1 MCDNV
6 NRVNAVYSQILE
18 VVSNMKLLKGKV
30 AIITGAGTGIGRE
43 TALMFAEAG
52 ADLALAGRRLK
63 PLDEVAG
70 LAATHGVKA
79 ETRSVD
85 LEDGEAAAS
94 LGSWAISQFGRV
106 DILVNNAGHSSK
118 VRSLRYVQPDEW
130 QSVFNVNVEG
140 VYRLTQ
146 SVLANMIANGEGTV
160 ITVSS
165 MAALNPG
172 LMGGAPYSAAKAAS
186 LNMVRGMNTELA
198 ELGVRACAIMPG
210 EVDTP
215 ILENRPRPP
224 DANDRA
230 TMMQAEDIARAIFL
244 CAAMPQRTIVEQ
256 VVMMP
261 TVRRNVADDMAAAR
275 NAGAS

>member
-1 MCDNV
+1 
-6 NRVNAVYSQILE
+6 
-18 VVSNMKLLKGKV
+18 MKLLNGKV

-52 ADLALAGRRLK
+52 ADLALAGRRLQ

-70 LAATHGVKA
+70 LAKTHGVKA
-79 ETRSVD
+79 VTRSVD
-85 LEDGEAAAS
+85 LEDGDSAAS
-94 LGSWAISQFGRV
+94 LGNWAISQFGRV

-130 QSVFNVNVEG
+130 QSVFNINVEG

-146 SVLANMIANGEGTV
+146 SVLANMVANGEGTV

-186 LNMVRGMNTELA
+186 LNMIRGMNTELA

-224 DANDRA
+224 DAYDRA
-230 TMMQAEDIARAIFL
+230 TMMQPEDIASAIFL
-244 CAAMPQRTIVEQ
+244 CAVMPQRTIVEQ
-256 VVMMP
+256 VVMIP
-261 TVRRNVADDMAAAR
+261 TVRRNVAEDMAAAR